1 MKILKMLF
9 SSFLTF
15 VINNF
20 ESENVDLTLFDV
32 VNSKVYIYN
41 VVSTLIWVTLRRNV
55 ISI

>member
-41 VVSTLIWVTLRRNV
+41 VVSTLICVTLRRNV